1 MTDQDQNDIFDSWIS
16 KYRAVLFKVVR
27 AYAFTEMDRDDLFQE
42 IAIQVWRSVPS
53 FRHESSE
60 VTWLYRIALNVSIKW
75 SGRERR
81 HVDGRESMDNM
92 DHRVLEKVHHTDDRL
107 AWMYEE
113 ISRLDEIDRS
123 ITLLMLEGFSYKEM
137 SAITGMTESN
147 VGVRI
152 NRIKKHLVEKS
163 KKITSHGI

>member
-1 MTDQDQNDIFDSWIS
+1 MTEKEQKDIFDAWIS
-16 KYRAVLFKVVR
+16 KYRALLFKVVR
-27 AYAFTEMDRDDLFQE
+27 AYAFTPMDRDDLFQE
-42 IAIQVWRSVPS
+42 IAIQVWRSVPA

-75 SGRERR
+75 SGKERR
-81 HVDGRESMDNM
+81 HVEGRQSVEDIQ
-92 DHRVLEKVHHTDDRL
+92 HGLLEKVPQADDRL

-137 SAITGMTESN
+137 SAIVGMTESN
-147 VGVRI
+147 IGVRI
-152 NRIKKHLVEKS
+152 NRIKKHLVERS
-163 KKITSHGI
+163 INITSHGI

>member
-1 MTDQDQNDIFDSWIS
+1 MTEKEQQDIFDAWIG
-16 KYRAVLFKVVR
+16 KYRALLFKVVR
-27 AYAFTEMDRDDLFQE
+27 AYAFTAMDRDDLFQD
-42 IAIQVWRSVPS
+42 IAIQVWRSIPS

-60 VTWLYRIALNVSIKW
+60 VTWLYRVALNVSIKW

-81 HVDGRESMDNM
+81 HVDGRESMEDVQ
-92 DHRVLEKVHHTDDRL
+92 HRLLEKVSSLDDRL
-107 AWMYEE
+107 TWMYEE

-123 ITLLMLEGFSYKEM
+123 ISLLLLEGFSYKEM

-152 NRIKKHLVEKS
+152 NRIKKHLVERS